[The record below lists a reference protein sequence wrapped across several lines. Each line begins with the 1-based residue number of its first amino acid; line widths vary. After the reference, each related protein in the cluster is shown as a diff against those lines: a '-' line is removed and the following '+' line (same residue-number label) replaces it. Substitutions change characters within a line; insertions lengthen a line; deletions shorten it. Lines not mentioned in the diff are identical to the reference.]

1 MADSLRTQVLAA
13 ARALANGALAAIR
26 GIRSWGQP
34 SQNVPTEPIYT
45 ELVFGLVAPVG
56 THLDRIEPYFER
68 GLAAFGY
75 AVNKVRLSDLARNFK
90 IEDHDLPAPGVGRE
104 YDRLTA
110 LMSHGDALRE
120 RSGKGEFLALA
131 AAQRINESRGDTRD
145 SPRLKTAHVLR
156 SLKHPEEVLQL
167 RRIYGIGFFL
177 IGVTVDQAERR
188 RFLKD
193 EKNCSDDEI
202 DKLLKRDEHEEGR
215 RLGQRT
221 RDTFHLADAFVPL
234 DDEKQLKRFL
244 NLVFGSPFET
254 PTSDEQAMFTAF
266 TASLRSA
273 DLSRQVGAAIV
284 SSRGDIVAVGA
295 NDVPK
300 AGGGQYW
307 PGEGDAR
314 DHVKGEDSNEIQ
326 REKILD
332 DVLMRLLPAARHDGG
347 VEPTQSEWLAAARPL
362 LNSSLLM
369 DITEYGRAVHAEMEA
384 LLACGR
390 SGVGAAGG
398 TLFSTT
404 FPCHNCAKHIV
415 ASGLQRVVYVEPY
428 PKSQA
433 LELFPDSIRGEAH
446 TGPATKEHRVIFEP
460 FVGVGPRR
468 YYDLFSMSLSS
479 GYAVKRKGASGK
491 KIAWDAKAAY
501 PRVPL
506 LPSTYIEREQ
516 VATERLLEL
525 TAEPT
530 ERKP

>member
-1 MADSLRTQVLAA
+1 MT
-13 ARALANGALAAIR
+13 
-26 GIRSWGQP
+26 
-34 SQNVPTEPIYT
+34 TEPIYT
-45 ELVFGLVAPVG
+45 ELVFGLVAPIG
-56 THLDRIEPYFER
+56 THLDRVEHYLER
-68 GLAAFGY
+68 GLATFGY
-75 AVNKVRLSDLARNFK
+75 TPNKVRLSDLARNFN
-90 IEDHDLPAPGVGRE
+90 IEGQNLPAPGVGRE
-104 YDRLTA
+104 FDRLTA

-131 AAQRINESRGDTRD
+131 AAQWINEMRGDLRD
-145 SPRLKTAHVLR
+145 TPRLKTAHVLR
-156 SLKHPEEVLQL
+156 SLKHPEEVLAL

-177 IGVTVDQAERR
+177 IGVTVERAERR

-193 EKNCSDDEI
+193 DKNCSDEEI
-202 DKLLKRDEHEEGR
+202 ENLLTRDEHEEGR
-215 RLGQRT
+215 ELGQRT

-234 DDEKQLKRFL
+234 NDERQLRRFL

-254 PTSDEQAMFTAF
+254 PTADEQAMFTAF

-273 DLSRQVGAAIV
+273 DLSRQVGAAVV
-284 SSRGDIVAVGA
+284 SPRGDIVAVGA

-326 REKILD
+326 REKIIG
-332 DVLMRLLPAARHDGG
+332 DVLKRLLPAVQRKKPAAAGQDGG
-347 VEPTQSEWLAAARPL
+347 VEPTESEWLAAARPL
-362 LNSSLLM
+362 LDPSLLM

-384 LLACGR
+384 LLSCGR
-390 SGVGAAGG
+390 SGVSAAGG

-433 LELFPDSIRGEAH
+433 LDLFPDSIRGDAEQAKA
-446 TGPATKEHRVIFEP
+446 GKDKRVIFEP

-479 GYAVKRKGASGK
+479 GYKVKRKGEGGK
-491 KIAWDAKAAY
+491 KIAWEAKEAY

-506 LPSTYIEREQ
+506 LPSTYIERER
-516 VATERLLEL
+516 VAAERLLEL
-525 TAEPT
+525 TAAEPT
-530 ERKP
+530 EPKP